1 MNSTPAAAPDARQL
15 DQSMPPGIPFIVANE
30 FAERFC
36 FYGINAILSIYMVQ
50 FLHYGDAQATSWQSL
65 FKFGAYFFPLV
76 GAIVSDVFWGKFRTI
91 ITFSMAYVLGCSI
104 LALGPPSPVTLA
116 TGLAF
121 MAFGTG
127 GIKPC
132 VSTNVGD
139 QFTSKNQH
147 LIERAFSYFYF
158 SINAGSSISIWYCP
172 VLLNKYGPKAA
183 FGLPAAMMAVATLV
197 FWLGRK
203 RFTVVPPAGKQ
214 WLREIMSPEG
224 RRLMLRLL
232 SLLIFIAGFWALW
245 EQSNGQTW
253 TLQATSDLMDKTLW
267 PGFTMLAA
275 QIQVVNGPMILV
287 MIPIFTFLV
296 YPVAG
301 KFVKVTPLR
310 KMCVGMFVAALS
322 FLIIAGIEKKIQNGI
337 SVSMWWQILAYVV
350 LSASE
355 VLLSITALEFFYKQA
370 PLRMKSFVMALY
382 LCAIAVGDL
391 TTAVVNK
398 AMVRELPGSTAVA
411 GSETWVSVPL
421 ALHLVTGQ
429 KIDFEDTGLTVHTTD
444 GKSAPLAGTFLV
456 AQIQG
461 KRVRLM
467 DNDHRQPV
475 QTTGAWNAPGA
486 VVSTYRLVGPEYF
499 NFFAYMMAAMGVIFI
514 GVAKV
519 FREQTYVRVDEA
531 PAR

>member
-1 MNSTPAAAPDARQL
+1 MDSKAAGAAVAEQRDNR
-15 DQSMPPGIPFIVANE
+15 MPPGIPFIVANE

-36 FYGINAILSIYMVQ
+36 FYGINAILSLYMVQ
-50 FLHYGDAQATSWQSL
+50 FLHYGDAKATSWQSL

-76 GAIVSDVFWGKFRTI
+76 GAIVSDVYWGKFRTI
-91 ITFSMAYVLGCSI
+91 ISFSMAYVLGCSI
-104 LALGPPSPVTLA
+104 LALGPPSPTTLA
-116 TGLAF
+116 LGLSF

-139 QFTSKNQH
+139 QFTSRNQH

-172 VLLNKYGPKAA
+172 VLLDKYGPKAA
-183 FGLPAAMMAVATLV
+183 FGMPAAMMAVATLV

-203 RFTVVPPAGKQ
+203 RFTVVPPAGKE
-214 WLREIMSPEG
+214 WLREIVSPEG

-232 SLLIFIAGFWALW
+232 SLLVFIAGFWALW

-267 PGFTMLAA
+267 PGFQILPA
-275 QIQVVNGPMILV
+275 QIQVVNGPMILL
-287 MIPIFTFLV
+287 MIPLFTFVV
-296 YPVAG
+296 YPIAGRFVA
-301 KFVKVTPLR
+301 VTPLR
-310 KMCVGMFVAALS
+310 KMCAGMFLSALS
-322 FLIIAGIEKKIQNGI
+322 FLVIAGIENKIQHGI
-337 SVSMWWQILAYVV
+337 SVSVWWQIFAYVV

-370 PLRMKSFVMALY
+370 PLRMKSFVMAMY

-398 AMVRELPGSTAVA
+398 AMVRELPGSAAVA
-411 GSETWVSVPL
+411 GSETWVSLPPYL
-421 ALHLVTGQ
+421 SLVTGQ
-429 KIDFEDTGLTVHTTD
+429 KVDFEKTGLTVQKAD
-444 GKSAPLAGTFLV
+444 GKTAPLAGTFLV
-456 AQIQG
+456 AEIQG
-461 KRVRLM
+461 SRVRLM
-467 DNDHRQPV
+467 DNDHRRPV
-475 QTTGAWNAPGA
+475 VTTGTWNSQTA
-486 VVSTYRLVGPEYF
+486 VVSTYRLVGAEYF

-514 GVAKV
+514 GVAMV
-519 FREQTYVRVDEA
+519 YRERTYVRAAEA
-531 PAR
+531 PAV